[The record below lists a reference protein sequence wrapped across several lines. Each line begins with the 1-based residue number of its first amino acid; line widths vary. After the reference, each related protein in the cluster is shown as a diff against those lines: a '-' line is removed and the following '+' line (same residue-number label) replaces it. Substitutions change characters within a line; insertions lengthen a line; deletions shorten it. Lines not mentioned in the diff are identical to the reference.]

1 MLQFRVDLARFLGTT
16 YSGENLGLTFLF
28 PSFHDVTPTTW
39 LTSGFY
45 LVFIAAICILRRD
58 SIWRIRPRVVH
69 DQQFCSD
76 AGTSR

>member
-45 LVFIAAICILRRD
+45 LVFIAAICIFATRQHMAD
-58 SIWRIRPRVVH
+58 PAAS
-69 DQQFCSD
+69 CS
-76 AGTSR
+76 